1 MNMTKLNKL
10 INILFLTFVAI
21 FLFGCSAK
29 QQQKESVET
38 KPELASEDI
47 QVPETVAEAAEET
60 IKEEKIEDVS
70 EKQPSSQEIP
80 DAQQKL
86 VFAQNYLEMSQNG
99 ILSYSQAVAICRSII
114 KDYPE
119 TQYERQARTL
129 LGQVPDDLRSQFSI
143 TDEELEL

>member
-1 MNMTKLNKL
+1 
-10 INILFLTFVAI
+10 
-21 FLFGCSAK
+21 
-29 QQQKESVET
+29 KESVET

-70 EKQPSSQEIP
+70 EQQPSSQEIP

-86 VFAQNYLEMSQNG
+86 MFAQNYLKMSQKG

-119 TQYERQARTL
+119 TQYEQQARTL
-129 LGQVPDDLRSQFSI
+129 LGQVPDDLRSQFNI

>member
-1 MNMTKLNKL
+1 MNMMKLNKQ

-21 FLFGCSAK
+21 FLFGCTAK
-29 QQQKESVET
+29 QQQKECVET
-38 KPELASEDI
+38 KPELVSEDI
-47 QVPETVAEAAEET
+47 QVPETVAEPAEET
-60 IKEEKIEDVS
+60 KKEKKIKDVG
-70 EKQPSSQEIP
+70 EQQPSPQEIP

-86 VFAQNYLEMSQNG
+86 VFAQNYLKMSQKG
-99 ILSYSQAVAICRSII
+99 ILSYSQAVAICRSVI

-129 LGQVPDDLRSQFSI
+129 LGQVPDDLHSQFSI

>member
-1 MNMTKLNKL
+1 MDMMKLNKQ

-86 VFAQNYLEMSQNG
+86 MFAQNYLKMSQKG

-119 TQYERQARTL
+119 TQYEQQARTL
-129 LGQVPDDLRSQFSI
+129 LGQVPDDLRSQFNI

>member
-1 MNMTKLNKL
+1 M
-10 INILFLTFVAI
+10 
-21 FLFGCSAK
+21 
-29 QQQKESVET
+29 
-38 KPELASEDI
+38 ASEDI

-70 EKQPSSQEIP
+70 EQQPSSQEIP

-86 VFAQNYLEMSQNG
+86 MFAQNYLKMSQKG

>member
-1 MNMTKLNKL
+1 MNMMKLNKQ

-47 QVPETVAEAAEET
+47 QVPETVAEPAEEKK
-60 IKEEKIEDVS
+60 KEEKIEDVS
-70 EKQPSSQEIP
+70 EQQPSSQEIP

-86 VFAQNYLEMSQNG
+86 MFAQNYLKMSQKG

-119 TQYERQARTL
+119 TQYEQQARTL
-129 LGQVPDDLRSQFSI
+129 LGQVPDDLRSQFNI